1 MLMINILIYDDNQM
15 DIEQLLQCIDT
26 FFIKVN
32 LQYQTH
38 ICKNKKDLIQNI
50 TKADLLFLD
59 MEINN
64 ENGIDIGLELENI
77 KHDCRIIITTN
88 YSKYAID
95 GYKIHADRYFIK
107 PINQLEFNIEMNAI
121 IKKYIKKSLGF
132 YDEKISSYKIFVKDI
147 LYIEFL
153 NRKSNVHTIGGNIIT
168 TNCTLKYWYDK
179 LNTYGFAYSYK
190 AYLINFEYISA
201 FNKNEI
207 VLINNE
213 TIPLSR
219 HYKKE
224 FDQKYNDFLHE
235 IL

>member
-1 MLMINILIYDDNQM
+1 M
-15 DIEQLLQCIDT
+15 
-26 FFIKVN
+26 
-32 LQYQTH
+32 H
-38 ICKNKKDLIQNI
+38 
-50 TKADLLFLD
+50 
-59 MEINN
+59 
-64 ENGIDIGLELENI
+64 
-77 KHDCRIIITTN
+77 
-88 YSKYAID
+88 
-95 GYKIHADRYFIK
+95 RYFIK

-168 TNCTLKYWYDK
+168 TNCTLKYWYDR

>member
-59 MEINN
+59 MEIDN

-168 TNCTLKYWYDK
+168 TNCTLKYWYDR

-190 AYLINFEYISA
+190 AYLINFEYISS

-207 VLINNE
+207 ILINDE
-213 TIPLSR
+213 AIPLSR

-224 FDQKYNDFLHE
+224 FENKYYYFLHE